1 MCKNDLIF
9 YLPDGTISDMFI
21 IGNYFLIKCFCM
33 KKIFALLPAFCF
45 MLLACNDTNDTT
57 TTESTS
63 STSPNTSTAA
73 DANATATTSTDAN
86 SSTANNNV
94 VTDEKSS
101 EFLKKATN
109 SGMAEVQL
117 AKLAQQKATI
127 EAVKNFAAMLE
138 RDHTAANQ
146 QVKSMADQ
154 RHVDVP
160 STISDDKQKMYNDMQ
175 KKTGKTFD
183 KDYISMMVKSH
194 NDGISLFENTRSN
207 ASDIDVKNFAD
218 KTLPTLKMHLDSA
231 KAIQKRYW

>member
-1 MCKNDLIF
+1 
-9 YLPDGTISDMFI
+9 
-21 IGNYFLIKCFCM
+21 M

-45 MLLACNDTNDTT
+45 MFLACNNTNDTT
-57 TTESTS
+57 ESTTDT
-63 STSPNTSTAA
+63 STSTNTA
-73 DANATATTSTDAN
+73 TDAN
-86 SSTANNNV
+86 VSTTNNV

-127 EAVKNFAAMLE
+127 DAVKNFAAMLE
-138 RDHTAANQ
+138 RDHSAANQ
-146 QVKSMADQ
+146 QVKSLADQ
-154 RHVDVP
+154 RTVAVP
-160 STISDDKQKMYNDMQ
+160 TSISDDKQKMYTDME
-175 KKTGKTFD
+175 KMTGKSFD
-183 KDYISMMVKSH
+183 KDYISMMIKSH
-194 NDGISLFENTRSN
+194 NDGISLFEDTRSN